1 MARFGAFSI
10 CRESFVP
17 LSPPRSRA
25 GRILYR
31 TRGGDGAHQH
41 NRTPGPTCV
50 EGAGGAWRAGPRCRG
65 RPQSLVQTNFAHN
78 FRRSFFETA
87 QKRCNSNEVISMFE
101 QVARELRAK
110 LMRERPLGHQ
120 AGHLASRAG
129 CRPPAQIAARPN
141 KRNRM
146 APGTPVDVETRR
158 PEYRRTSR
166 TPAAPQQH
174 VVSYNP
180 KRARQRRN
188 KRQGK
193 EGLKDKKS
201 WWRVSP
207 SCFGGG
213 LCGGGR
219 ARRWRRPIW
228 G

>member
-1 MARFGAFSI
+1 MP
-10 CRESFVP
+10 V
-17 LSPPRSRA
+17 
-25 GRILYR
+25 
-31 TRGGDGAHQH
+31 GG
-41 NRTPGPTCV
+41 
-50 EGAGGAWRAGPRCRG
+50 GGAWPQHPRVTAITT
-65 RPQSLVQTNFAHN
+65 PAKVAHN

-101 QVARELRAK
+101 QVARELRAT

-129 CRPPAQIAARPN
+129 CRPPAHTAARTN
-141 KRNRM
+141 KRNHM
-146 APGTPVDVETRR
+146 APGTPVDVKTRR

-193 EGLKDKKS
+193 ETPRTQLSETKTADPEGS
-201 WWRVSP
+201 AVS
-207 SCFGGG
+207 SC
-213 LCGGGR
+213 
-219 ARRWRRPIW
+219 ARGELNPHSITGTRT
-228 G
+228 